1 MKTPKLNPIITD
13 AFDTIIYRQ
22 GYPTFGDAAESLTC
36 FRHFNCFLQE
46 LSICDNTWDSPL
58 PSILTWEPE
67 QKLTLISFLAILS
80 DKELKELFSIIPAPI
95 R

>member
-13 AFDTIIYRQ
+13 AFDTIAQRHY
-22 GYPTFGDAAESLTC
+22 YPGSNFTMDNFN
-36 FRHFNCFLQE
+36 HFNCFVQE

-58 PSILTWEPE
+58 PSILTWGSE
-67 QKLTLISFLAILS
+67 QKLILISFLAILS
-80 DKELKELFSIIPAPI
+80 DKELEELFSIIPAPI